1 MKKFVHFSFYIFKIE
16 WARKRIFVGLF
27 ISNFPFRNLRPY
39 VLTCQASEGGAV
51 AVAVTAVVD
60 IINAVGVVV
69 GTGSSGAEVHGP
81 RVVCLMIRAEL
92 SRDLVTGCRHQSPS
106 SSSSPHR
113 QARHPAAAAAVA
125 ATLDPAHFLLEGVGG
140 RGGALE
146 LFRDGREEDDV
157 DDGTQFA
164 G

>member
-1 MKKFVHFSFYIFKIE
+1 
-16 WARKRIFVGLF
+16 
-27 ISNFPFRNLRPY
+27 
-39 VLTCQASEGGAV
+39 
-51 AVAVTAVVD
+51 
-60 IINAVGVVV
+60 
-69 GTGSSGAEVHGP
+69 
-81 RVVCLMIRAEL
+81 MIRAEL
-92 SRDLVTGCRHQSPS
+92 SRDLVTGCRHQSPSS

-125 ATLDPAHFLLEGVGG
+125 ATLDPAHFLLEGVEG
-140 RGGALE
+140 GGALE

>member
-1 MKKFVHFSFYIFKIE
+1 MSKKKG
-16 WARKRIFVGLF
+16 IFVGLF

-106 SSSSPHR
+106 SSSPHR

-125 ATLDPAHFLLEGVGG
+125 ATLDPAHFLLEGVEGG
-140 RGGALE
+140 RGALE